1 MYKQGN
7 IITYKDLQ
15 YQLLFYRGEY
25 RRKKYEQRIFKVPL
39 KEVTEDGREHAYYE
53 MWDGLN
59 LNTGQVELLKCPVY
73 VFQEQ
78 PGDYLH
84 KDRTDV
90 IDDSNEVTSLLDHY
104 DCWLTNSRDRKNFH
118 LDNVNDRHINQI
130 ERLRQL
136 DANETNTNFKVGI
149 RLKLMQKEHPNLDTL
164 KQLNTWKQK
173 FPKLFIKLLTYVYQ
187 NSVISSTDD
196 NDTNNM

>member
-1 MYKQGN
+1 MYKQGS
-7 IITYKDLQ
+7 IIILKEQQ

-25 RRKKYEQRIFKVPL
+25 RRKKYEQRIFKVPQ

-59 LNTGQVELLKCPVY
+59 LNTGQVELLKCPIY

-78 PGDYLH
+78 PGDYLY
-84 KDRTDV
+84 KDRPDV
-90 IDDSNEVTSLLDHY
+90 IDDTNEVTSLLDSY
-104 DCWLTNSRDRKNFH
+104 DCWSTKSRDRKNFH
-118 LDNVNDRHINQI
+118 LDIINDRHIAQI

-136 DANETNTNFKVGI
+136 DQNETNTNFKIGI

-164 KQLNTWKQK
+164 KALKDWKLK
-173 FPKLFIKLLTYVYQ
+173 FPELFTKLSRYVYQ
-187 NSVISSTDD
+187 NSVIGSTDD
-196 NDTNNM
+196 NTVNM